1 MTNDNHVLNYF
12 LFLLK
17 IGDLSLYPV
26 YWWSGYSAR
35 TEFTKQLGITM
46 RPPFFLEFSLIIS
59 IQINTWQNKG
69 YKSKSQLLQPNSTS
83 PELELDLI
91 MGRNPPPTYQ
101 ELLRHFQAT

>member
-1 MTNDNHVLNYF
+1 MERQPQKKIEDDLKNNKKWKTNQSTKINLIVCDTIVNSPSF

-69 YKSKSQLLQPNSTS
+69 CKSKSQFFLK
-83 PELELDLI
+83 
-91 MGRNPPPTYQ
+91 
-101 ELLRHFQAT
+101 